1 MGEPFYL
8 VVKNGELKINK
19 NLIAKSKSNTSENTK
34 N

>member
-1 MGEPFYL
+1 MVKPFYL

-19 NLIAKSKSNTSENTK
+19 NLIAKSKSNTSENAE